1 MNNKIYPAI
10 YKSVHNEEYLYADN
24 DNYYSYERETWNK
37 SGNCDDHEND
47 INITQEYLTNTYGK
61 VKSKEHAE
69 FIFELAKLHGFDV
82 VGSTNNAKSFE
93 FSGDS
98 ALVLYEI
105 PTDIFAN
112 NEESRLITI
121 PLPPKQI
128 QTATSEEEFEM
139 QQIMKNNGDNLV
151 LGCEDSINKL
161 CDQAAEQIL
170 KKKPAFTVRENSE
183 GEEWPCVD
191 DEVIVRIDVHQWDVK
206 YGHNVDGMNGVVR
219 SIFKDDDVTV
229 YAVSVDGVCYCF
241 VRGLLQKPKTPEE
254 ELRDEIELIIKES
267 IDEDYSPS
275 ANAEHITS
283 EILSKYNITK
293 KPQ

>member
-1 MNNKIYPAI
+1 MKNKIYPAI
-10 YKSVHNEEYLYADN
+10 YKAVHNNEYLYADN
-24 DNYYSYERETWNK
+24 DNYYSYEREAWNK

-47 INITQEYLTNTYGK
+47 INITREYLANTYGK

-151 LGCEDSINKL
+151 LGCDDSN
-161 CDQAAEQIL
+161 C
-170 KKKPAFTVRENSE
+170 
-183 GEEWPCVD
+183 EEWPCAN
-191 DEVIVRIDVHQWDVK
+191 DEVEYIGCKWKVAAKYKHMLMLVTPDDCSFAVAEIKEVK
-206 YGHNVDGMNGVVR
+206 
-219 SIFKDDDVTV
+219 
-229 YAVSVDGVCYCF
+229 
-241 VRGLLQKPKTPEE
+241 KPKTPEE
-254 ELRDEIELIIKES
+254 ELRDELDECISDFQCQYHEREDIEYERLAG
-267 IDEDYSPS
+267 Y
-275 ANAEHITS
+275 
-283 EILSKYNITK
+283 ILSKYNITK

>member
-1 MNNKIYPAI
+1 MKYPYI
-10 YKSVHNEEYLYADN
+10 GKGTE
-24 DNYYSYERETWNK
+24 
-37 SGNCDDHEND
+37 SGSIILMTGKGEGVVIDSKTAATQPGKFESTIDEGYFK
-47 INITQEYLTNTYGK
+47 NITQEYLANTYGK

-139 QQIMKNNGDNLV
+139 QQIMKNNGDNLI
-151 LGCEDSINKL
+151 LGCEDSK
-161 CDQAAEQIL
+161 C
-170 KKKPAFTVRENSE
+170 E
-183 GEEWPCVD
+183 GWPCVGD
-191 DEVIVRIDVHQWDVK
+191 DVHTNFGK
-206 YGHNVDGMNGVVR
+206 GVVKLLPD
-219 SIFKDDDVTV
+219 SKF
-229 YAVSVDGVCYCF
+229 CY
-241 VRGLLQKPKTPEE
+241 VIEINGNYHQLKHNELLKPKTPEE
-254 ELRDEIELIIKES
+254 ELRDELDECISDFQCQYHEREDIEYERLAG
-267 IDEDYSPS
+267 Y
-275 ANAEHITS
+275 
-283 EILSKYNITK
+283 ILSKYNITK